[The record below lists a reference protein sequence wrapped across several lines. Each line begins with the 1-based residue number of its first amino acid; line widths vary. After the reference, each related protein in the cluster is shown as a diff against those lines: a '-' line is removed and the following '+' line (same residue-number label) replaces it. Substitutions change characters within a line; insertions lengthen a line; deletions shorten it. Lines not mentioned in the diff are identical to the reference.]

1 MDIPSK
7 AIKILTYK
15 NDLVLDPFAGSGT
28 TGEAALLEDRKYYL
42 IEKTEKYLK
51 DIHNRVNKA
60 IL

>member
-1 MDIPSK
+1 MKYLVRLITP
-7 AIKILTYK
+7 K
-15 NDLVLDPFAGSGT
+15 NGIVLDPFAGSGT

-51 DIHNRVNKA
+51 DINNRVNKV